1 MKKSGFLF
9 LLLTSVAFASCS
21 DSDDSEKDL
30 AKEIAGQYNGY
41 TVASCAYF
49 SNQVSSNQKLA
60 ISSTEINKV
69 NVDYASDSW
78 GTISIPDAS
87 VIKSGNEYVIT
98 GTGTSVMGMQGNG
111 SKEYVCNLSGKIIN
125 GTVDFTFTCPAV
137 MGGLNIAFMQG
148 VIPAETVVP
157 GTYSGYTKADCAYF
171 QDMYADNQKIEI
183 ASNGNNTYKVS
194 LISDSWGE
202 FTIEEATVTT
212 EGNLFKLEGAGKT
225 LMGMGGNVSEYACT
239 FSGEIDADKENPTF
253 TFNVPAV
260 MGGLTVTFKPGS
272 APQV

>member
-30 AKEIAGQYNGY
+30 AKEIAGQYDGY

-49 SNQVSSNQKLA
+49 SNQVASGQKLS
-60 ISSTEINKV
+60 ITSTEINKV

-78 GTISIPDAS
+78 GTISIPDAT
-87 VIKSGNEYVIT
+87 VVKSGNEYVIT
-98 GTGTSVMGMQGNG
+98 GSGTSVMGMQGSG
-111 SKEYVCNLSGKIIN
+111 SKDYVCNLNGKIIN
-125 GTVDFTFTCPAV
+125 GTADFTFTCPAV

-148 VIPAETVVP
+148 EIPAETVVP

-183 ASNGNNTYKVS
+183 TSNGNNTYKVS
-194 LISDSWGE
+194 LTSETWGE

-212 EGNLFKLEGAGKT
+212 DGNLFKLEGAGKT
-225 LMGMGGNVSEYACT
+225 IMGMGGNVSEYACT

-253 TFNVPAV
+253 TFSVPAV
-260 MGGLTVTFKPGS
+260 MGGLTVTFKPGT

>member
-1 MKKSGFLF
+1 M
-9 LLLTSVAFASCS
+9 
-21 DSDDSEKDL
+21 
-30 AKEIAGQYNGY
+30 
-41 TVASCAYF
+41 ASCAYF

-148 VIPAETVVP
+148 EIPAETVVP
-157 GTYSGYTKADCAYF
+157 EHTQAIPKQTAHIFRTCMPIIKKSRLLLTAT
-171 QDMYADNQKIEI
+171 I
-183 ASNGNNTYKVS
+183 
-194 LISDSWGE
+194 LI
-202 FTIEEATVTT
+202 
-212 EGNLFKLEGAGKT
+212 K
-225 LMGMGGNVSEYACT
+225 
-239 FSGEIDADKENPTF
+239 
-253 TFNVPAV
+253 
-260 MGGLTVTFKPGS
+260 
-272 APQV
+272 

>member
-148 VIPAETVVP
+148 EIPAETVVP

-183 ASNGNNTYKVS
+183 ASNGTI
-194 LISDSWGE
+194 LI
-202 FTIEEATVTT
+202 
-212 EGNLFKLEGAGKT
+212 K
-225 LMGMGGNVSEYACT
+225 
-239 FSGEIDADKENPTF
+239 
-253 TFNVPAV
+253 
-260 MGGLTVTFKPGS
+260 
-272 APQV
+272 